1 MVQQQSVIL
10 SEFAGSRMAAA
21 EGAVGPPKLLD
32 RVRSLLGAEASAS
45 LSWEEFVSEYLGRD
59 RVDRLVVGYDGWARV
74 HLKAPSPEEGEVVGR
89 GPRAGEGAAW
99 PGWAGFR
106 LPALLSWEFDDVGS
120 EEASSLGSGDSVSE
134 EGGVEERVGSKE
146 VAAVV
151 AGVGDEDTPSTSTRL
166 YLQIGRP
173 SYLERNLKLAYLR
186 LDIPPHRFIHI
197 VYSDRKHLGSSSSNL
212 TSAVFSLFLTLLPI
226 LIIIKVGRDM
236 RGGGGSGEGAMGGFS
251 DFFTG
256 GSAQKAEIN
265 PDSINVTFADV
276 AGCDEAKIEI
286 LEFVN
291 FLKHPARYEALGA
304 RVPRGAILFGP
315 PGTGKTLLAK
325 AAAKEAGVP
334 FLAQSGSEFTEL
346 FVGMGPLR
354 MRSLFQSARAKAPCI
369 LFIDEIDALARKRG
383 GKFQGGNNEEEN
395 TLNQLLS
402 EMDGFKTGDH
412 AVIVLGATNRLD
424 ILDKALLRPG
434 RFDRHIEVTVPDI
447 KGRFSIFKVHL
458 HGLKTDLAIPELARK
473 LASLTHGFTGAE
485 IANVCNEAALIAARE
500 GATSIVLQHFKA
512 AMERVM
518 AGLEK
523 RSRIL
528 QPEERRRVAVH
539 EAGHA
544 VAGWFLQFANP
555 LLKVSIIPRGK
566 GLGYALYQPEEKYLY
581 TKAAL
586 LDTMAMSLGGRA
598 AESIYYGDFSTGAQD
613 DLAKVT
619 ESAYSQVLLY
629 GMSEAVG
636 HVSFPEVAQGG
647 QRVYS
652 EATSSLVDREVREA
666 IQGQMVRVTELLQ
679 QKKVQVSAIFERLLV
694 QEVLER
700 EDMVEL
706 LGPRPWAEKTS
717 YDDFVAGTGSREENN
732 TLPEGLRGW
741 NTREGAEE
749 AVEEERIQEDEN
761 VAVGEDG
768 GTKEEEGEVENKEDV
783 E

>member
-1 MVQQQSVIL
+1 
-10 SEFAGSRMAAA
+10 
-21 EGAVGPPKLLD
+21 
-32 RVRSLLGAEASAS
+32 
-45 LSWEEFVSEYLGRD
+45 
-59 RVDRLVVGYDGWARV
+59 
-74 HLKAPSPEEGEVVGR
+74 
-89 GPRAGEGAAW
+89 
-99 PGWAGFR
+99 
-106 LPALLSWEFDDVGS
+106 
-120 EEASSLGSGDSVSE
+120 
-134 EGGVEERVGSKE
+134 
-146 VAAVV
+146 
-151 AGVGDEDTPSTSTRL
+151 
-166 YLQIGRP
+166 
-173 SYLERNLKLAYLR
+173 
-186 LDIPPHRFIHI
+186 
-197 VYSDRKHLGSSSSNL
+197 
-212 TSAVFSLFLTLLPI
+212 
-226 LIIIKVGRDM
+226 
-236 RGGGGSGEGAMGGFS
+236 
-251 DFFTG
+251 
-256 GSAQKAEIN
+256 
-265 PDSINVTFADV
+265 
-276 AGCDEAKIEI
+276 
-286 LEFVN
+286 
-291 FLKHPARYEALGA
+291 
-304 RVPRGAILFGP
+304 
-315 PGTGKTLLAK
+315 
-325 AAAKEAGVP
+325 
-334 FLAQSGSEFTEL
+334 
-346 FVGMGPLR
+346 
-354 MRSLFQSARAKAPCI
+354 
-369 LFIDEIDALARKRG
+369 
-383 GKFQGGNNEEEN
+383 
-395 TLNQLLS
+395 
-402 EMDGFKTGDH
+402 
-412 AVIVLGATNRLD
+412 
-424 ILDKALLRPG
+424 
-434 RFDRHIEVTVPDI
+434 
-447 KGRFSIFKVHL
+447 
-458 HGLKTDLAIPELARK
+458 
-473 LASLTHGFTGAE
+473 
-485 IANVCNEAALIAARE
+485 
-500 GATSIVLQHFKA
+500 
-512 AMERVM
+512 
-518 AGLEK
+518 
-523 RSRIL
+523 
-528 QPEERRRVAVH
+528 
-539 EAGHA
+539 

-679 QKKVQVSAIFERLLV
+679 QKKVQLSAIFERLLT

>member
-679 QKKVQVSAIFERLLV
+679 QKKVQVSAIFERLLA